1 MGQLPP
7 SAFCEVVALACD
19 VAYSDYALGFT
30 KLFLRAGKGVFL
42 EELLAMD
49 ITEVIPLLEQK
60 IREWERR
67 QKAIKTVGYCVLGW
81 YRRVRLK
88 KQKGAAGTIGRWW
101 RGGIARKNCR
111 KLAKAKAK
119 ERAAKGVREAE
130 EAKIREKAKIM
141 DARAEAQKASMVAT
155 VTKAQAET
163 AKEVERREQAE
174 ATTAALTAQLAAL
187 TAQNEQL
194 RGAAEGGDK
203 AEKKLAEALKTID
216 ELREQLKAGGRK
228 GSGLG
233 RGTGASK
240 DLMTSAALRMSGV
253 DEKTAALLARLEETK
268 LMLATEKTLAEQLR
282 AELESEREMNDQLS
296 EELLELREA
305 NPSGS
310 LDRALGRMSM
320 TFGAPPPPATHAAR
334 HPRRA
339 RRRATVPAR
348 PALFT
353 TAERTRSNLFLYPK
367 SGKMGSR
374 VEYHDELESQVD
386 DDEIEGD
393 RRLQVEITRDE
404 ESGTL
409 GVDIDEWRG
418 YVTVGVIVPDSPAA
432 GLLAVGDVIEAVGGV
447 NCHNDMNEVLKQ
459 IISAGD
465 NVKLLVRRP
474 ALVTLLRHDVLLRAP
489 DGTDAWGECSAT
501 LFNTRQLV
509 LEPLSG
515 RGTPHEVNVR
525 SVVHLELQEAMFNL
539 PPTLSVWTSGDE
551 VIALRCEAPEH
562 EGVRGGAA
570 VLHAF
575 YEELRQMVQSAE
587 ELGLDEGEPSLA
599 RQNTMVWQQGWLEM
613 SVGIDEWSPRFLRL
627 SSKHGL
633 LVFFDQ
639 AAARRGEPERTI
651 PFVQIIRAMRAPGLE
666 YFENGVIVQL
676 LEDHDVELR
685 APSHNDMMHWL
696 STLNMHCIAPRQHKG
711 SVLASFTGV
720 EMMAMAKQRGAMPNL
735 SLPPRPESVDNMDLN
750 IDDGYAHPTE
760 SHLKKQVNPAA
771 SPAL

>member
-1 MGQLPP
+1 MKASFPTRIPFTSIYDKYAALLPADLVGKLPP
-7 SAFCEVVALACD
+7 AAFCEVVALACD

-320 TFGAPPPPATHAAR
+320 TFGAPPPPVR
-334 HPRRA
+334 HTRRA
-339 RRRATVPAR
+339 RRRRPAR
-348 PALFT
+348 
-353 TAERTRSNLFLYPK
+353 
-367 SGKMGSR
+367 
-374 VEYHDELESQVD
+374 
-386 DDEIEGD
+386 
-393 RRLQVEITRDE
+393 
-404 ESGTL
+404 
-409 GVDIDEWRG
+409 
-418 YVTVGVIVPDSPAA
+418 
-432 GLLAVGDVIEAVGGV
+432 
-447 NCHNDMNEVLKQ
+447 
-459 IISAGD
+459 
-465 NVKLLVRRP
+465 
-474 ALVTLLRHDVLLRAP
+474 
-489 DGTDAWGECSAT
+489 
-501 LFNTRQLV
+501 
-509 LEPLSG
+509 
-515 RGTPHEVNVR
+515 
-525 SVVHLELQEAMFNL
+525 
-539 PPTLSVWTSGDE
+539 
-551 VIALRCEAPEH
+551 
-562 EGVRGGAA
+562 
-570 VLHAF
+570 
-575 YEELRQMVQSAE
+575 
-587 ELGLDEGEPSLA
+587 
-599 RQNTMVWQQGWLEM
+599 
-613 SVGIDEWSPRFLRL
+613 
-627 SSKHGL
+627 
-633 LVFFDQ
+633 
-639 AAARRGEPERTI
+639 AAARPSPPALLSLPQPREPAQTC
-651 PFVQIIRAMRAPGLE
+651 F
-666 YFENGVIVQL
+666 
-676 LEDHDVELR
+676 
-685 APSHNDMMHWL
+685 
-696 STLNMHCIAPRQHKG
+696 STLNQAKWGRASSTMTSSSRRSTTTRSREIGGCRWRSREMRRAAP
-711 SVLASFTGV
+711 SASTSTS
-720 EMMAMAKQRGAMPNL
+720 GA
-735 SLPPRPESVDNMDLN
+735 
-750 IDDGYAHPTE
+750 AT
-760 SHLKKQVNPAA
+760 
-771 SPAL
+771 